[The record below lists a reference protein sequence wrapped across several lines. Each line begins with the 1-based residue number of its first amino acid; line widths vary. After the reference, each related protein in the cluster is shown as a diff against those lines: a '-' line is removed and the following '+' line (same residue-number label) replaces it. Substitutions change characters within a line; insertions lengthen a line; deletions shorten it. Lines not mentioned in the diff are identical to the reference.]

1 MTRTSPRIS
10 MLVSDGVGGLEQMP
24 ESLDAYEPKSGTPQ
38 TFPRIHVRL
47 NAAGRY
53 DAYLI
58 RASFAAEIWVS
69 SGPDIAGALWW
80 VKQAP
85 TPVTRCCG
93 AA

>member
-1 MTRTSPRIS
+1 M
-10 MLVSDGVGGLEQMP
+10 
-24 ESLDAYEPKSGTPQ
+24 KQ

-58 RASFAAEIWVS
+58 RASFANEIWVS

-80 VKQAP
+80 VDQAP
-85 TPVTRCCG
+85 KPVARCRG